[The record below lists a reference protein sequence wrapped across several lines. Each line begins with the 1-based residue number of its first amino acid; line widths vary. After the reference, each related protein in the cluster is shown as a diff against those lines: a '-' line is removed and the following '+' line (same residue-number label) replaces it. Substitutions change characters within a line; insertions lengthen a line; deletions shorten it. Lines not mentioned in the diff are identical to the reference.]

1 MSIDFI
7 LGGFVL
13 AGLILY
19 LIFVIAFPNKF

>member
-7 LGGFVL
+7 LGGIVL

-19 LIFVIAFPNKF
+19 LAFVIAFPDKF